1 MSDEDHIVMY
11 KGDDPEM
18 VAVSEKA
25 RKSFRYFWREMS
37 WEYRRIIPGLD
48 LAAVKVAFTDP
59 DVAPGDPDTEQ
70 MWVSEIQCDG
80 KNFMG
85 TLLNSPAWLT
95 NVKAGD
101 PVCEPLSEI
110 TDWMF
115 AVRGK
120 VYGGYT
126 VNLLRSRMSSAERK
140 EHDQAWGL
148 DFGDPE
154 EIEVVYVAPES
165 EPGFFGRLFGKKAV
179 INPEEQRRAMI
190 EHPMSVNMGESLLE
204 SLRESKDML
213 TVEDEEGW
221 TMLHRDALAGNATI
235 VKILLKQGADPKVK
249 TPDGDTALDLARIF
263 GWKHVIKLLS
273 K

>member
-1 MSDEDHIVMY
+1 MSNEENIVMHQ
-11 KGDDPEM
+11 GDDPEM
-18 VAVSEKA
+18 VATSKQA
-25 RKSFRYFWREMS
+25 RKTFRYFWREMS

-59 DVAPGDPDTEQ
+59 EVAPGDPDTEQ

-80 KNFMG
+80 KEFTG

-95 NVKAGD
+95 NVSAGD

-115 AVRGK
+115 AIQGK
-120 VYGGYT
+120 VYGAYT
-126 VNLLRSRMSSAERK
+126 VNLLRSRMSNRERK

-154 EIEVVYVAPES
+154 EIEVVYVEPEQKS
-165 EPGFFGRLFGKKAV
+165 GFLGLFSKKSV
-179 INPEEQRRAMI
+179 TDPEKQRRAKI
-190 EHPMSVNMGESLLE
+190 EHPMSINMGESLKE
-204 SLRESKDML
+204 SLRESKETLHATD
-213 TVEDEEGW
+213 EDGW

-235 VKILLKQGADPKVK
+235 VKILLKHGADKNLK

-263 GWKHVIKLLS
+263 GWKNVIKLLS
-273 K
+273 E

>member
-1 MSDEDHIVMY
+1 MSNEESIVMHQ
-11 KGDDPEM
+11 GDDPEM
-18 VAVSEKA
+18 VATSKQA
-25 RKSFRYFWREMS
+25 RKTFRYFWREMS

-80 KNFMG
+80 KEFTG

-95 NVKAGD
+95 NVSAGD

-115 AVRGK
+115 AIQGK
-120 VYGGYT
+120 VYGAYT
-126 VNLLRSRMSSAERK
+126 VNLLRSRMSTRERK

-154 EIEVVYVAPES
+154 EIEVVYVEPEQKS
-165 EPGFFGRLFGKKAV
+165 GFLGLFGKKSV
-179 INPEEQRRAMI
+179 IDPEEQRRAMI
-190 EHPMSVNMGESLLE
+190 EHPMSVNMGKSLVETLKESDE
-204 SLRESKDML
+204 ML
-213 TVEDEEGW
+213 HTQDEEGW

-235 VKILLKQGADPKVK
+235 VKVLLKHGADRKLK
-249 TPDGDTALDLARIF
+249 NHEGDTPLDLAKIF
-263 GWKHVIKLLS
+263 GWKKVISLLS